1 MKILVVAVGTR
12 LPQWINDGFAE
23 YAGRM
28 PKTARVSLI
37 EVKPEPRTSGKTV
50 PQMMAAEAARIEAAI
65 PQGCERVILD
75 EHGRDLTSVA
85 LSGWLGDR
93 LEGGRD
99 LAFIIGGPD
108 GLATP
113 LKTGAN
119 MQLRLSSL
127 TLPHGM
133 ARVLLAEQIYRAV
146 TILQNHPYHRE

>member
-28 PKTARVSLI
+28 PKNSRISLV

-50 PQMMAAEAARIEAAI
+50 PQMMAAEATRIEAAV
-65 PQGCERVILD
+65 PQGCERIVLD
-75 EHGRDLTSVA
+75 EHGRDFSSVA
-85 LSGWLGDR
+85 LSGWLNDK

-108 GLATP
+108 GLAP
-113 LKTGAN
+113 SVKSNASLQ
-119 MQLRLSSL
+119 MRLSSL

-133 ARVLLAEQIYRAV
+133 ARVLLAEQLYRSV

>member
-1 MKILVVAVGTR
+1 MKIMVVAVGTR
-12 LPQWINDGFAE
+12 LPQWVNDGFAE

-50 PQMMAAEAARIEAAI
+50 PQMMSAEATRIEGAI

-85 LSGWLGDR
+85 LAGWLGDR
-93 LEGGRD
+93 MDGGRD

-108 GLATP
+108 GLAP
-113 LKTGAN
+113 ALKAGAG

-133 ARVLLAEQIYRAV
+133 ARVLLAEQLYRAV

>member
-12 LPQWINDGFAE
+12 LPQWINDGFAD

-50 PQMMAAEAARIEAAI
+50 HQMMAAEATRIEAAI
-65 PQGCERVILD
+65 PQGCERIILD

-93 LEGGRD
+93 LDGGRD

-108 GLATP
+108 GLAAQ
-113 LKTGAN
+113 LKTGAS

-133 ARVLLAEQIYRAV
+133 ARVLLAEQLYRAV

>member
-28 PKTARVSLI
+28 PKTSRLSLI
-37 EVKPEPRTSGKTV
+37 EVKPEPRNSGKTV
-50 PQMMAAEAARIEAAI
+50 PQMMAAEAARIESAI

-93 LEGGRD
+93 LDGGRD
-99 LAFIIGGPD
+99 LAFMIGGPD
-108 GLATP
+108 GLAAQ
-113 LKTGAN
+113 LKTGAS

-133 ARVLLAEQIYRAV
+133 ARVLLAEQLYRAV

>member
-1 MKILVVAVGTR
+1 MKILVIAVGTR

-28 PKTARVSLI
+28 PKTARISLV

-85 LSGWLGDR
+85 LSGWLEDR

-108 GLATP
+108 GLATA
-113 LKTGAN
+113 LKAGAS

-133 ARVLLAEQIYRAV
+133 ARVLLAEQLYRAV